1 LNLDASKE
9 KVAALTAP
17 RNVVLVG
24 ASDRPGSW
32 AARVWHNL
40 KRYEFPGPIYL
51 INPRRNEIWEQ
62 PCYPDFQALPQA
74 PDHMVVLVPAAGVI
88 DTLRRGAAA
97 GARSATVFS
106 AGFGEGFD
114 SKAATLGRELAAVIA
129 QTGLGVSGPN
139 CMGNVCAKSRLVTL
153 TEDRPLAVR
162 PGPVALVGQSG
173 GMMIFT
179 NQALQERGIWPEYLI
194 TSGNEAGLSIAD
206 YIAFFTGEPE
216 LKVIIIYVEAISQL
230 AKFKAACR
238 MARAANKSIVAV
250 KLGQSEG
257 GRNAAMAHTG
267 SLAGSIE
274 AFDAIAGE
282 VGVIRADTLDDAV
295 EITELLVHTGAAPGR
310 RLGAVTLSGAYRGLL
325 LDSAERN
332 GLQFP
337 ALAPATTERLNAVLT
352 VGSLVANPIDGGYGV
367 LSSADNFMASIDAL
381 QADPNVDMVLVQ
393 EGLPRAPGSDRA
405 EHYIRLA
412 DDYAAS
418 TATKPIAFIT
428 PISHGQTDYSRALRA
443 KAPHVS
449 FLQEAYKALR
459 AIASVARRDER
470 ERLARGSLLQPQ
482 APAPERRDLA
492 EHLRSRATAEPVA
505 LDEAQ
510 SKEVLRAYG
519 IATAEE
525 ALVTSR
531 TAAIEAAGR
540 IGYPVVLKAVSAELL
555 HKSDVGAVMLDLAS
569 PEQLAAAYDD
579 MAQRLQR
586 HRLTGM
592 LVCRQVRGGLELV
605 LGLHR
610 DPEMGLVVMAGSGGV
625 LLELIK
631 DVTFCA
637 PPVSPEK
644 ARDMLARMRG
654 ARLLAG
660 YRGSPALDAD
670 ALVNALV
677 ALGQLAVDL
686 EDVVQSV
693 DINPFVALPQGGLAL
708 DALIVL
714 QRRVPPAPPALP

>member
-206 YIAFFTGEPE
+206 YIAFFAGEPE

-257 GRNAAMAHTG
+257 GRSAAMAHTG

-412 DDYAAS
+412 DDYAAT

-428 PISHGQTDYSRALRA
+428 PISHGQTDYSRALRT